1 MNLHL
6 LPAGLANAFCC
17 ALLLSL
23 SACSTSPNVQQ
34 PNPSTETQE
43 TARKAAT
50 TIAWADGQNWQPYL
64 LPGKKT
70 TQFSKVSMDGRDAVL
85 AVADASVSL
94 LRHNL
99 KVPANA
105 LEQVRFS
112 WKVPMLIDLADIAT
126 REGDDSPVRVV
137 LTFEGDR
144 SKLPSKF
151 SLLSELSRAVTGE
164 ELPYATLVY
173 AWCNK
178 RVAGS
183 ISHSARTDRVRTI
196 TVESGRKNLGQWLDY
211 ERDIK
216 ADFARAFGEAPGAL
230 VGVALMT
237 DADNTASK
245 TKAYYGPVSLGAPL
259 LR

>member
-1 MNLHL
+1 MRIRV
-6 LPAGLANAFCC
+6 LPAGLTPAVCSAV
-17 ALLLSL
+17 LLSL
-23 SACSTSPNVQQ
+23 AACSTTP
-34 PNPSTETQE
+34 PSQE
-43 TARKAAT
+43 PDHTAQVLQTARKT
-50 TIAWADGQNWQPYL
+50 LPSIAWADGQNWQPYL

-70 TQFSKVSMDGRDAVL
+70 TQFSKVTMDGRDAVL
-85 AVADASVSL
+85 AVADASASL

-99 KVPANA
+99 KVPAQA

-144 SKLPSKF
+144 SKLSSKYG
-151 SLLSELSRAVTGE
+151 LLSELSRAVTGE

-173 AWCNK
+173 AWCNQ

-245 TKAYYGPVSLGAPL
+245 TKAYYGPVSLGNSL